1 VFLQRHGIPRSQIL
15 SRTRRV
21 LSGLNQAATNHNY
34 FTIKGNVPIINAR
47 SALIKPPVLLKVGK
61 ATLVFFVPG
70 NTTFPGT
77 NSTDASMIIFT
88 SFAVNEGF
96 LLHTKAQTP
105 AHTGEAI
112 LVPLKYAYPLLGMV
126 L

>member
-1 VFLQRHGIPRSQIL
+1 MF
-15 SRTRRV
+15 
-21 LSGLNQAATNHNY
+21 
-34 FTIKGNVPIINAR
+34 NAR

-112 LVPLKYAYPLLGMV
+112 LVPLK
-126 L
+126 